1 MTDARAILKQLGLEY
16 LLRGYDKNVHLRDE
30 VSILTGFNFALL
42 NSISPECATPMLL
55 AKRLWAAFQLNGYL
69 SPFRNSTVL
78 DRLTPRNLTAEAFKR
93 LVYREQE
100 RHWEEIQPASFF
112 RRKVMVDQY
121 KVLPRRL
128 LEQFAEVYA
137 KDFEYFGYEKHP
149 KDIFV

>member
-1 MTDARAILKQLGLEY
+1 MTDAQVILKHLHLED
-16 LLRGYDKNVHLRDE
+16 LLQGYDKNAHLRDE
-30 VSILTGFNFALL
+30 ISLLTGFNFALL
-42 NSISPECATPMLL
+42 KSIPPECATPMLL

-78 DRLTPRNLTAEAFKR
+78 DRVAPGLLTAETFMR

-100 RHWEEIQPASFF
+100 QHWEELQLAGFV
-112 RRKVMVDQY
+112 RRKVVAEEY
-121 KVLPRRL
+121 KQLPRDL
-128 LEQFAEVYA
+128 LEQFAQVYA